1 MSDVRQRKKGAASTN
16 TPAARAKAEDAA
28 PFSIL
33 DIARSLV
40 FLLIA
45 SSALSYFVTKDS
57 FIWGVKRP
65 QWTRLEVIKSY
76 IVSCPSLAF
85 LALELPELFLLPTLG
100 PSADPAKTQ
109 LLFGISN

>member
-1 MSDVRQRKKGAASTN
+1 MSDARQRKKSAVPAN

-40 FLLIA
+40 FLVIA

-57 FIWGVKRP
+57 FVWGVKRP
-65 QWTRLEVIKSY
+65 QWSRLEVIKSY
-76 IVSCPSLAF
+76 IVGFPSILCAKDLASIASCNPRSF
-85 LALELPELFLLPTLG
+85 CELSTRTAMHEE
-100 PSADPAKTQ
+100 K
-109 LLFGISN
+109 